1 MDGGLFFYPLRELLT
16 AVFFFKLIITM
27 LKYNEDIIA
36 AIATA
41 VGNGAITIVRVSGKG
56 SIEKIDKIF
65 SGKNKLVSANS
76 HTLHYGKILNS
87 DAEVIDEVLI
97 SVLRHP
103 HTYTTE
109 DMVEINCHGGW
120 FVTNRILQTILQT
133 GARLAEPGEFTK
145 RAFLNG
151 RIDLAQAEAVADM
164 IQARSE
170 LALKSSLLQ
179 LEGKLSQKIININT
193 QLINI
198 ISLLELELDFVEE
211 NIVLTDY
218 QSIFENLSN
227 LKAEIEKL
235 INSFKIGKLY
245 REGVKIVI
253 AGLPNVGKSSL
264 LNLLLEE
271 NRAIVT
277 HIPGTTRDIIE
288 ENFIINGA
296 LFKLIDTAGLRI
308 TDDIIENEGIKR
320 SYDNIKNADIVL
332 YVIDISKTNFEDD
345 ISLIQK
351 LIGQNE
357 HILIILNKIDLISDT
372 VIQNSLI
379 RKQLKNLNISEISAL
394 YGGGLRELKES
405 IFKAAF
411 SDRIIPT
418 ESSILITNER
428 HKQALAET
436 LKNLDLAITS
446 LTNKMSNE
454 FISLDIRLCLDSL
467 GTIIGKSTTDD
478 VLNNIFSK
486 FCIGK

>member
-1 MDGGLFFYPLRELLT
+1 MDGVLFFYPFRELLT

-41 VGNGAITIVRVSGKG
+41 VGNGAITIVRISGKG
-56 SIEKIDKIF
+56 SIETIDKIF
-65 SGKNKLVSANS
+65 SGKNKLVSAKS
-76 HTLHYGKILNS
+76 HTLHYGNIINN
-87 DAEVIDEVLI
+87 DREVIDEVLI

-164 IQARSE
+164 IQARSD

-179 LEGKLSQKIININT
+179 LEGKLSQKLININT

-198 ISLLELELDFVEE
+198 VSLLELELDFVEE
-211 NIVLTDY
+211 NIILTDF
-218 QSIFENLSN
+218 QSILGKLSN

-277 HIPGTTRDIIE
+277 PLPGTTRDIIE
-288 ENFIINGA
+288 ENFVINGA
-296 LFKLIDTAGLRI
+296 LFRLIDTAGLRL
-308 TDDIIENEGIKR
+308 TDDIIESEGIKR
-320 SYDNIKNADIVL
+320 SYDNINNADIIL
-332 YVIDISKTNFEDD
+332 YVIDISTNNFEED

-351 LIGQNE
+351 MIGQNE
-357 HILIILNKIDLISDT
+357 HILIILNKIDLISET
-372 VIQNSLI
+372 ESQNNVI
-379 RKQLKNLNISEISAL
+379 RKQFKNLNTSEISAL
-394 YGGGLRELKES
+394 KGTGLGDLKES
-405 IFKAAF
+405 IFNAVF
-411 SDRIIPT
+411 SDRIIQT

-428 HKQALAET
+428 HKQALVEA
-436 LKNLDLAITS
+436 LKSLDLAITS
-446 LTNKMSNE
+446 VINKMSNE
-454 FISLDIRLCLDSL
+454 FISLDVRLCLDNI

-478 VLNNIFSK
+478 ILNNIFSK

>member
-1 MDGGLFFYPLRELLT
+1 MDGVLFFYLLSKLLT
-16 AVFFFKLIITM
+16 AVFFFKLIIMM
-27 LKYNEDIIA
+27 LKYQEDIIA

-56 SIEKIDKIF
+56 SIETINKIF

-76 HTLHYGKILNS
+76 HTLHHGKILDS
-87 DAEVIDEVLI
+87 GEEVIDEVLAT
-97 SVLRHP
+97 VLRHP

-120 FVTNRILQTILQT
+120 FVTNRILQTILQA

-170 LALKSSLLQ
+170 LALKSSILQ
-179 LEGKLSQKIININT
+179 LEGILSQKIININT

-198 ISLLELELDFVEE
+198 ISLLELELDFIEE
-211 NIVLTDY
+211 NLVLTDFSTVLKNLN
-218 QSIFENLSN
+218 SI
-227 LKAEIEKL
+227 KTEIEKL

-245 REGVKIVI
+245 REGVKVVI

-277 HIPGTTRDIIE
+277 HLPGTTRDIIE

-296 LFKLIDTAGLRI
+296 LFKLIDTAGIRL
-308 TDDIIENEGIKR
+308 TDDIIESEGIKR
-320 SYDNIKNADIVL
+320 SHENIENADIIL
-332 YVIDISKTNFEDD
+332 YIIDCSRNNFDED

-351 LIGQNE
+351 LMDRNN
-357 HILIILNKIDLISDT
+357 HMLIIFNKIDLISDT
-372 VIQNSLI
+372 ELQNNPIKKKLRNYNMS
-379 RKQLKNLNISEISAL
+379 KISAL
-394 YGGGLRELKES
+394 SGAGLHTLRES
-405 IFKAAF
+405 IFNATL
-411 SDRIIPT
+411 SDRIIST

-428 HKQALAET
+428 HKQALVEA
-436 LKNLDLAITS
+436 LKSLDLAITS

-478 VLNNIFSK
+478 ILNNIFSK

>member
-1 MDGGLFFYPLRELLT
+1 VDGVLFFYSLGELLT

-27 LKYNEDIIA
+27 LKYHEDIIA

-41 VGNGAITIVRVSGKG
+41 LGNGAITIVRVSGKG
-56 SIEKIDKIF
+56 SIETIDKIF

-76 HTLHYGKILNS
+76 HTLHYGNIINN
-87 DAEVIDEVLI
+87 DREVIDEVLVT
-97 SVLRHP
+97 VLRHP

-133 GARLAEPGEFTK
+133 GGRLAEPGEFTK

-164 IQARSE
+164 IQARSD

-218 QSIFENLSN
+218 QSILGKLSN

-277 HIPGTTRDIIE
+277 PLPGTTRDIIE
-288 ENFIINGA
+288 ENFVINGA
-296 LFKLIDTAGLRI
+296 LFKLIDTAGLRL
-308 TDDIIENEGIKR
+308 TDDIIESEGIKR
-320 SYDNIKNADIVL
+320 SYDNIKNADIIL
-332 YVIDISKTNFEDD
+332 YIVDSSATNFEED
-345 ISLIQK
+345 IRFIQK
-351 LIGQNE
+351 MMGKNG
-357 HILIILNKIDLISDT
+357 HILIILNKIDLISDDL
-372 VIQNSLI
+372 VQNNPI
-379 RKQLKNLNISEISAL
+379 RKQFRNPNISEISAL
-394 YGGGLRELKES
+394 TGTGLGDLKES
-405 IFKAAF
+405 IFNAAF
-411 SDRIIPT
+411 LERIIPS
-418 ESSILITNER
+418 EASILITNER
-428 HKQALAET
+428 HKQALVEA
-436 LKNLDLAITS
+436 LKNLDLAINS
-446 LTNKMSNE
+446 VINKMSNE
-454 FISLDIRLCLDSL
+454 FISLDMRLCLDSL

-478 VLNNIFSK
+478 ILNNIFSK

>member
-1 MDGGLFFYPLRELLT
+1 MDGVLFFYSFSKLLT

-27 LKYNEDIIA
+27 LKYHEDIIA
-36 AIATA
+36 AVATA
-41 VGNGAITIVRVSGKG
+41 IGNGAITIVRVSGKG
-56 SIEKIDKIF
+56 SIQTIDKIF
-65 SGKNKLVSANS
+65 SGKTKLVSANS
-76 HTLHYGKILNS
+76 HTLHYGNIINN
-87 DAEVIDEVLI
+87 DREVIDEVLV

-103 HTYTTE
+103 QTYTTE

-120 FVTNRILQTILQT
+120 FVTNRILQTILHA
-133 GARLAEPGEFTK
+133 GARLAEPGEFSK

-164 IQARSE
+164 IQARSD

-218 QSIFENLSN
+218 QSILGNLSN

-245 REGVKIVI
+245 REGVKVVI

-288 ENFIINGA
+288 ENFVINGA
-296 LFKLIDTAGLRI
+296 LFKLIDTAGLRL
-308 TDDIIENEGIKR
+308 THDIIESEGIKR

-332 YVIDISKTNFEDD
+332 YVIDISITNFEDD

-351 LIGQNE
+351 LISQNE

-372 VIQNSLI
+372 VIQNNLI
-379 RKQLKNLNISEISAL
+379 QKKLKNPDISEISAL
-394 YGGGLRELKES
+394 TGTGLSDLRES
-405 IFKAAF
+405 IFNAAF
-411 SDRIIPT
+411 SERIIPT

-428 HKQALAET
+428 HKQALIET
-436 LKNLDLAITS
+436 HKSLDLAITS
-446 LTNKMSNE
+446 VINKMSNE

-467 GTIIGKSTTDD
+467 GTIIGKSTNDD
-478 VLNNIFSK
+478 ILNNVFSK